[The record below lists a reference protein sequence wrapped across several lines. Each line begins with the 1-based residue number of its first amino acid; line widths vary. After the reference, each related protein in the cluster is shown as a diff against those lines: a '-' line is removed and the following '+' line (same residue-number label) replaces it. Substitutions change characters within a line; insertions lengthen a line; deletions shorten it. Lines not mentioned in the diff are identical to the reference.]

1 MDSSAGPSSSSS
13 ASMAAENGKGKAR
26 QMAAAEDDSDV
37 MIAVRALDDMRS
49 GVGRS
54 NNTFESQKFA
64 SESLFFF
71 NRFHFHLIYHC

>member
-1 MDSSAGPSSSSS
+1 MDGSAGPSSSSS
-13 ASMAAENGKGKAR
+13 ASMAAENSKGKAR

-54 NNTFESQKFA
+54 TNSLENQKFA
-64 SESLFFF
+64 SE
-71 NRFHFHLIYHC
+71 